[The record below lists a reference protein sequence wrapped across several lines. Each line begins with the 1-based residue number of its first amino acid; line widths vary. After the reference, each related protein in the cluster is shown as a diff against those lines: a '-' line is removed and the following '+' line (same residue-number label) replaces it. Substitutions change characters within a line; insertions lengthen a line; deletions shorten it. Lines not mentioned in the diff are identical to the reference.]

1 MSYMSLFCRC
11 KVYIMDLN
19 KLKDIRRMKK
29 MSIKDLSME
38 TKISRATLGRI
49 ERGVANPTHN
59 NLEAIAVAL
68 GVRIEIL
75 L

>member
-1 MSYMSLFCRC
+1 MILFTEFCSHI
-11 KVYIMDLN
+11 VHIMDLN
-19 KLKDIRRMKK
+19 RFKEIRKMQKITLKE
-29 MSIKDLSME
+29 LSAR
-38 TKISRATLGRI
+38 TTISRATLGRI
-49 ERGVANPTHN
+49 EKGHANPTHN